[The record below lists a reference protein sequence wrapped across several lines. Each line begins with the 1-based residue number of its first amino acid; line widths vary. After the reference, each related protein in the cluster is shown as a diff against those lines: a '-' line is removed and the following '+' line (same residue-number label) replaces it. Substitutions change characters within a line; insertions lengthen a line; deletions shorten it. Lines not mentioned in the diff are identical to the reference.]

1 MRDALSRIF
10 LGPVRFWL
18 LWVAVLA
25 ALYFAGE
32 AQLHVTS
39 FPLFLALLGGLA
51 LVSVLYVVITGR
63 GGERITREPIDRE
76 G

>member
-1 MRDALSRIF
+1 MRDIF

-18 LWVAVLA
+18 LWVGVLA
-25 ALYFAGE
+25 ALYFAGK

-39 FPLFLALLGGLA
+39 FPLFLALLAGLA
-51 LVSVLYVVITGR
+51 LTCVLYVIFTAR
-63 GGERITREPIDRE
+63 RGERITREPIDDE